1 MPQSIKLFQISDDWG
16 KYWVNRL
23 IDWLTDYVS
32 SLYKGAI
39 LVFSARWLVFSVSC
53 FLCGSAIAG
62 TLSFSAASYSVAENA
77 STVTI
82 TVNRS
87 GSTVAAASV
96 TVVSAIGTAS
106 IADFTAV
113 SQALTWGIGDS
124 DAKTFTVAILD
135 DALVEVSETL
145 TLKFTSAVGDGT
157 GGNATVTITDYEEG
171 KFQFSSASFSG
182 LENSLNLYAKI
193 DRVSGMAGAATVKI
207 KTSASTLKPNASDL
221 LDYIDL
227 DTTVSFLDGETTKY
241 VPVTLKN
248 DNVAEFSEWVKL
260 TLSSPTGAT
269 LGSLVT
275 ADGEIQDTDEDF
287 TSTIKLLTKKV
298 KNVEQSQLVD
308 LAQNSLMDSTK
319 KVLDLVN
326 TIPILTLTGLTAAQD
341 ADGLMIID
349 VETNRAY
356 LRPVYVKRVPNGT
369 APDIN
374 IRDDINSKFITSQGW
389 ALEAQPALAVKGMNV
404 LQKGLAE
411 IFLPD
416 LVITDMGNITIQEDQ
431 GAPPF
436 ERDSSGNV
444 VVNYKFYNRWNLR
457 PSIVSSVASSSTE
470 GFSLLPHPLDQD
482 EVVVSVVY
490 NDGNQYRQQILSSAP
505 INGPELIQE
514 LTSNGIDRCAY
525 VSSPC
530 KVGVS
535 AATQLNNGIVKID
548 VPYAPVGGAAQTL
561 KLTVFS
567 DYKIRKVPNFKSS
580 MVGFTETNDINRD
593 SFGDYKM
600 VYANGEEQYFFLVSS
615 FIED

>member
-1 MPQSIKLFQISDDWG
+1 MLSVRS
-16 KYWVNRL
+16 
-23 IDWLTDYVS
+23 
-32 SLYKGAI
+32 
-39 LVFSARWLVFSVSC
+39 LVFSVFC
-53 FLCGSAIAG
+53 FLCGSANAG
-62 TLSFSAASYSVAENA
+62 TLNFSAASYSVAENA

-82 TVNRS
+82 TVNRT

-96 TVVSAIGTAS
+96 TVVSTIGTAS

-113 SQALTWGIGDS
+113 NQGLTWGIGDS
-124 DAKTFTVAILD
+124 DAKSFTVAILD

-171 KFQFSSASFSG
+171 KFQFSSATFSG
-182 LENSLNLYAKI
+182 LENSLQLFAKI

-207 KTSASTLKPNASDL
+207 KTSSSALTPGASNL
-221 LDYIDL
+221 LDYTDL

-241 VPVTLKN
+241 VPVTLIN
-248 DNVAEFSEWVKL
+248 DNVAEFPEWFKL

-269 LGSLVT
+269 LGSSVT
-275 ADGEIQDTDEDF
+275 ADAEINDADTDW
-287 TSTIKLLTKKV
+287 TSTVTLLTKTT
-298 KNVEQSQLVD
+298 KNVQQPQLVD

-326 TIPILTLTGLTAAQD
+326 AIPILTLTGLEAKQD
-341 ADGLMIID
+341 TDGLMTID
-349 VETNRAY
+349 VETDRVY
-356 LRPVYVKRVPNGT
+356 LRPVYVKRVAAGT
-369 APDIN
+369 APEIN
-374 IRDDINSKFITSQGW
+374 VRDDINSKFITSQGW
-389 ALEAQPALAVKGMNV
+389 ALEAQPALAAKGMNV

-411 IFLPD
+411 VFLPD
-416 LVITDMGNITIQEDQ
+416 LVITDTGNITIQEDQ

-444 VVNYKFYNRWNLR
+444 IVNYKFYNRWNLR
-457 PSIVSSVASSSTE
+457 PSLVSSVTNSSTE
-470 GFSLLPHPLDQD
+470 GFSLVPNPLDQK

-490 NDGNQYRQQILSSAP
+490 NDGTAYRQQILSSAP

-525 VSSPC
+525 VSAPC
-530 KVGVS
+530 TVGVS
-535 AATQLNNGIVKID
+535 AATQITSGMIKLDI
-548 VPYAPVGGAAQTL
+548 PYSPPKGVAQTL
-561 KLTVFS
+561 KLTLFS
-567 DYKIRKVPNFKSS
+567 DYKIRKVRNFTSS

-600 VYANGEEQYFFLVSS
+600 IYANGEEQYFFLVSS
-615 FIED
+615 YIED